1 MIEPKDVFLTV
12 VELAALFKVDRK
24 TILRWIKR
32 GSLVAHRFEG
42 SLRVSDADYKTFV
55 RSRREPKG

>member
-1 MIEPKDVFLTV
+1 MAEPNDEFFTV
-12 VELAALFKVDRK
+12 AELAALFKVDPK
-24 TILRWIKR
+24 TILRWVKR
-32 GSLVAHRFEG
+32 GALVAHRFEG